1 MSNIIEF
8 QKISIGPEFLTARV
22 RIGDGYPEMT
32 NEDLDATTRVWRLM
46 PQIASHTCVG
56 DGGKT
61 FRDVMG
67 GTEVAHLLEHVAVEL
82 MARTNLGDDIS
93 YGRTKAV
100 EGVARTYHVQ
110 LVCPDDVLCVGALS
124 SAAWIL
130 QWAFS
135 GGGFPE
141 PDIDAIVQG
150 LVGMVKRV
158 DKEEKERAAFN
169 RTVAEQ
175 QERAEAKRLA
185 KERAEREPWTVVPD
199 DMVDQWAEGRG
210 DLN

>member
-1 MSNIIEF
+1 
-8 QKISIGPEFLTARV
+8 
-22 RIGDGYPEMT
+22 
-32 NEDLDATTRVWRLM
+32 
-46 PQIASHTCVG
+46 
-56 DGGKT
+56 
-61 FRDVMG
+61 
-67 GTEVAHLLEHVAVEL
+67 

-141 PDIDAIVQG
+141 PDTDAIVQG

-158 DKEEKERAAFN
+158 DKEEKERAAFD

-199 DMVDQWAEGRG
+199 DMVDQWAEGRE
-210 DLN
+210 DLD

>member
-1 MSNIIEF
+1 
-8 QKISIGPEFLTARV
+8 
-22 RIGDGYPEMT
+22 
-32 NEDLDATTRVWRLM
+32 M
-46 PQIASHTCVG
+46 PQIASHACVG

-150 LVGMVKRV
+150 LVTMVKRV
-158 DKEEKERAAFN
+158 DKEEKERAAFD

-199 DMVDQWAEGRG
+199 DMVDQWAEGRD